1 MIFIKLEKTTTGIK
15 KYKMTFFKKDKN
27 GFKRIKT
34 TRFGQAGA
42 SDFTIHKD
50 EDRKQL
56 YLDRHRKRE
65 NWDDYMSAGSLSRF
79 LLWNKPTL
87 QASLKDYRNKF
98 NLKIKK

>member
-1 MIFIKLEKTTTGIK
+1 MIYIELEKATSKGK
-15 KYKMTFFKKDKN
+15 KYKMVFYKKDKS

-34 TRFGQAGA
+34 TSFGQSGA
-42 SDFTIHKD
+42 SDFTINKD
-50 EDRKQL
+50 EERKQL

-87 QASLKDYRNKF
+87 QASLKDYRKRF
-98 NLKIKK
+98 NLKIK